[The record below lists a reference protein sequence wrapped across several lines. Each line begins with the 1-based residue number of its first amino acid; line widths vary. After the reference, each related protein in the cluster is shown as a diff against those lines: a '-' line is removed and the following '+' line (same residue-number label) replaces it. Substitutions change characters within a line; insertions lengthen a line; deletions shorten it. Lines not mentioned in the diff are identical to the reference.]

1 MIISDTGNGSY
12 EQLAE
17 GMYPAIAILIAGVGT
32 QKTPFKNDDGTDK
45 VQKKMVIQ
53 WETEEGLIAKE
64 YTVSLNEK
72 ANLRKDLE
80 SWRGKRFTEEEL
92 KGFDMAN
99 LLGKG
104 CTIQVMH
111 NDNGYA
117 KVANVLPVT
126 NKDFKA
132 KKPAILFDI
141 DSYTDADLEK
151 LPTWVQKKVNESF
164 ESQRKDD
171 KIVNTDEFS
180 HKDVP
185 VDLDEQISLDDI
197 PF

>member
-1 MIISDTGNGSY
+1 MIISDTGNGTY
-12 EQLAE
+12 EQLDE
-17 GMYPAIAILIAGVGT
+17 GMYPAIAVLIAGVGT
-32 QKTPFKNDDGTDK
+32 QRTPFKNDDGTDK
-45 VQKKMVIQ
+45 VQKKMIVQ
-53 WETEEGLIAKE
+53 WETEKGLIAKE

-80 SWRGKRFTEEEL
+80 SWRGKRFTDEEL
-92 KGFDMAN
+92 KGFDMST

-141 DSYTDADLEK
+141 DNYKDVDLDK
-151 LPTWVQKKVNESF
+151 LPAWIQKKVNESF
-164 ESQRKDD
+164 EAREKSGK
-171 KIVNTDEFS
+171 VVTTDEFS
-180 HKDVP
+180 HKDMP
-185 VDLDEQISLDDI
+185 ADLDEQISLDDI